1 MVRFCRH
8 QDLSIFTMKIR
19 MGQTVVPIS
28 TTYVNP
34 FYIWL
39 AFKVFFPISTGIP
52 EYDIWCI
59 IEKRKLERVTFPT
72 PPSLSSKSYAN
83 SYELR
88 GENDNVFRL
97 YIQLQSDRC
106 TFPFVVCGSPKSYK
120 KLVRRKL
127 RKFVYQY
134 WIIDRQST
142 NSKFST

>member
-1 MVRFCRH
+1 MVRFCQY
-8 QDLSIFTMKIR
+8 QDLSICTMKIR

-83 SYELR
+83 SYEFR
-88 GENDNVFRL
+88 GENDNVFRH
-97 YIQLQSDRC
+97 YIQLQSDRY

-120 KLVRRKL
+120 KLVSKKRRESVYWYSVIE
-127 RKFVYQY
+127 RK
-134 WIIDRQST
+134 ST
-142 NSKFST
+142 KPKFST